1 MANRKEIIRGVKYEI
16 AALPLMVAAPIL
28 FTIGLKAIKADNNYL
43 FAILGGI
50 LTVAAILIGIK
61 GIKIILNALFE

>member
-1 MANRKEIIRGVKYEI
+1 MANRKEIIRGIKYEI

-28 FTIGLKAIKADNNYL
+28 FTIGVKAIKADNNYL
-43 FAILGGI
+43 FAIIGGI
-50 LTVAAILIGIK
+50 LTVAAILIGAK